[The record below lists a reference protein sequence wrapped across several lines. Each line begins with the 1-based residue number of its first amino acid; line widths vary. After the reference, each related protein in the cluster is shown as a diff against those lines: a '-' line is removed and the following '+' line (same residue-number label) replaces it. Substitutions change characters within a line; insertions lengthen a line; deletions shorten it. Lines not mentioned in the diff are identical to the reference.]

1 MTIGSASSAYPES
14 ARKRAD
20 ATFSPR
26 GSADASAVTRTVIR
40 RGDTQIEVLA
50 QGAGPL
56 MVLLPSLG
64 RGAEDFDAIAA
75 RLAAA
80 GFRVLRPQPRGIGRS
95 RGRMTN
101 IDLHDYA
108 NDIAAVI
115 EHAAAGPAFV
125 IGHAFGNRVARLL
138 ATVRPDLVRAVSL
151 VAANVGQLPSP
162 PKVRE
167 AIKTSADPSRRERDR
182 LAALQYAFFA
192 PGNDARPWLT
202 GWHLEVLAAQ
212 RVAGDRTSRDED
224 YAAGRAPVLYLQPDH
239 DQLARAESTEEYKRA
254 LGERVTVVLIP
265 RASHAAIAEQ
275 PAFIA
280 DELIKY
286 AKALRS

>member
-1 MTIGSASSAYPES
+1 MRTNSASSRCAHS
-14 ARKRAD
+14 ARTESELA
-20 ATFSPR
+20 PR
-26 GSADASAVTRTVIR
+26 RKGQAGAVTRALIR
-40 RGDTQIEVLA
+40 RGDAQIEILA
-50 QGAGPL
+50 QGDGPL
-56 MVLLPSLG
+56 MVLLPALG

-101 IDLHDYA
+101 IDLHDFA

-115 EHAAAGPAFV
+115 EHAATAPAFV
-125 IGHAFGNRVARLL
+125 IGHAFGNRIARLL
-138 ATVRPDLVRAVSL
+138 ATVRPDLVRAVAL
-151 VAANVGQLPSP
+151 VAANVGRLPSP

-167 AIKTSADPSRRERDR
+167 AIKTGADPSRTALDR

-192 PGNDARPWLT
+192 PRNDARPWLT
-202 GWHLEVLAAQ
+202 GWHPEVLAAQ

-254 LGERVTVVLIP
+254 LGARLTVVVVP

-286 AKALRS
+286 ALALRP